1 MRSTEELVQEHR
13 LIETVLDALAR
24 RLEDTRRTGTLHVPF
39 LRKLVVFSTTFVDKC
54 HHRKE
59 EGCLFPCL
67 EGSGIPSDGGPI
79 GMMLMEHEMGRTLV
93 GRISENLDLYEKGNA
108 SVDDVAGPC
117 QEYLELLGQHI
128 LKENN
133 VLYPLGESVMS
144 EQDDTQNLG
153 CYEDR
158 EEEIGAETREDLI
171 RLAEEMAAGR

>member
-1 MRSTEELVQEHR
+1 
-13 LIETVLDALAR
+13 
-24 RLEDTRRTGTLHVPF
+24 
-39 LRKLVVFSTTFVDKC
+39 
-54 HHRKE
+54 
-59 EGCLFPCL
+59 
-67 EGSGIPSDGGPI
+67 
-79 GMMLMEHEMGRTLV
+79 MMLMEHEMGRTLV